1 MGVTN
6 MIDAVE
12 NYVFSR
18 TFTRFRSFDPSSYLP
33 FESGFGLASYSP
45 NGNLLDFGFF
55 KEEFFRY
62 NVTVTARVN

>member
-6 MIDAVE
+6 VIDAVE

-33 FESGFGLASYSP
+33 FESGFGLTSYSP
-45 NGNLLDFGFF
+45 NGDLLDFGFI
-55 KEEFFRY
+55 KEKFFRY
-62 NVTVTARVN
+62 NVTVTARVD